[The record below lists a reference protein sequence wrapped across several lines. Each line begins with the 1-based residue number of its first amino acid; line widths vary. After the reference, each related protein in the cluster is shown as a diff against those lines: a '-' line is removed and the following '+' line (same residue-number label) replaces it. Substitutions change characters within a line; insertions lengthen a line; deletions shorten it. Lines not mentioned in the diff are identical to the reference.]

1 MRGHGGSDDRA
12 ALRAAARKAHETN
25 AESQYPKWNEHTD
38 QQFKLMK
45 KHHEKRA
52 YRSDSLEHY
61 LIFTFFPDL
70 KKYQT
75 VDAIRK
81 ARKKAA
87 HPETGTSPRSP
98 RSGTRAAAI
107 PAAAAIA
114 AAAAIPGAAAAQP
127 AAAAAGDAASPP
139 PAGDGH
145 EAAGEGGGAAGAGGA
160 AGEGGG
166 DGGNSIRIVEG
177 PPSRSVAARAAAD
190 DDEGEKEAEKSEAE
204 KSNASSSETGAE
216 SRKSKE
222 KPKKKVAAGR
232 SSGAD
237 SQARQKRKATIVKDT
252 VATESDD
259 NAEPKKKLRR
269 RSSKGDA
276 NKDDNGGDLEK
287 PKRTSRHFSK
297 NDSPISL
304 EFKSFDAILSKFQ
317 QRIWARDGYYRK
329 EGAIDRKLNLLNL
342 LLVAEE
348 NYSKKTYNRLKAAF
362 DRAMDDP
369 AEQ

>member
-45 KHHEKRA
+45 
-52 YRSDSLEHY
+52 S
-61 LIFTFFPDL
+61 I
-70 KKYQT
+70 
-75 VDAIRK
+75 
-81 ARKKAA
+81 
-87 HPETGTSPRSP
+87 
-98 RSGTRAAAI
+98 
-107 PAAAAIA
+107 
-114 AAAAIPGAAAAQP
+114 
-127 AAAAAGDAASPP
+127 
-139 PAGDGH
+139 
-145 EAAGEGGGAAGAGGA
+145 
-160 AGEGGG
+160 GGG

-222 KPKKKVAAGR
+222 KPKKKVAAAAEER
-232 SSGAD
+232 P
-237 SQARQKRKATIVKDT
+237 ARQKRKATIVKDT

-259 NAEPKKKLRR
+259 NAESKKKIRR

-276 NKDDNGGDLEK
+276 NKDDDGSDLEK

-297 NDSPISL
+297 NDSPILL
-304 EFKSFDAILSKFQ
+304 EFKSFDAIRSKFQ

-342 LLVAEE
+342 LLVADE
-348 NYSKKTYNRLKAAF
+348 NYSKKTSARLKAAF

>member
-1 MRGHGGSDDRA
+1 VRGHGGSDDRA

-45 KHHEKRA
+45 
-52 YRSDSLEHY
+52 S
-61 LIFTFFPDL
+61 I
-70 KKYQT
+70 
-75 VDAIRK
+75 
-81 ARKKAA
+81 
-87 HPETGTSPRSP
+87 
-98 RSGTRAAAI
+98 
-107 PAAAAIA
+107 
-114 AAAAIPGAAAAQP
+114 
-127 AAAAAGDAASPP
+127 
-139 PAGDGH
+139 
-145 EAAGEGGGAAGAGGA
+145 
-160 AGEGGG
+160 GGG

-222 KPKKKVAAGR
+222 KPKKKVAAAAEER
-232 SSGAD
+232 P
-237 SQARQKRKATIVKDT
+237 ARQKRKATIVKDT

-259 NAEPKKKLRR
+259 NAEPKKKIRR

-276 NKDDNGGDLEK
+276 NKDDDGGDLEK

-297 NDSPISL
+297 NDSPILL
-304 EFKSFDAILSKFQ
+304 EFKSFDDIRSKFQ

-329 EGAIDRKLNLLNL
+329 EGAIDRKLNLQNL
-342 LLVAEE
+342 LLIAEE
-348 NYSKKTYNRLKAAF
+348 NYSTKPTI
-362 DRAMDDP
+362 D
-369 AEQ
+369 

>member
-1 MRGHGGSDDRA
+1 MGDEADRSA
-12 ALRAAARKAHETN
+12 VRAAARKSHEAN
-25 AESQYPKWNEHTD
+25 AENQYPKWNEHTD
-38 QQFKLMK
+38 SQYKLLK
-45 KHHEKRA
+45 KNHENKKA
-52 YRSDSLEHY
+52 YKSDSLEHY
-61 LIFTFFPDL
+61 LIFTFFPEL
-70 KKYQT
+70 KRCQT

-139 PAGDGH
+139 PAGDGR

-166 DGGNSIRIVEG
+166 DGDNSIRIVEG

-204 KSNASSSETGAE
+204 ESDASSSETGAE

-232 SSGAD
+232 SAAEERP
-237 SQARQKRKATIVKDT
+237 ARQKRKATIVKDT
-252 VATESDD
+252 AATESDD
-259 NAEPKKKLRR
+259 NAEPKKKIRR

-276 NKDDNGGDLEK
+276 NKDDDGGDLEK

-297 NDSPISL
+297 NDSPILL
-304 EFKSFDAILSKFQ
+304 EFKSFDAIRSKFQ

-348 NYSKKTYNRLKAAF
+348 NYSKKTSARLKAAF

>member
-45 KHHEKRA
+45 
-52 YRSDSLEHY
+52 S
-61 LIFTFFPDL
+61 I
-70 KKYQT
+70 
-75 VDAIRK
+75 
-81 ARKKAA
+81 
-87 HPETGTSPRSP
+87 
-98 RSGTRAAAI
+98 
-107 PAAAAIA
+107 
-114 AAAAIPGAAAAQP
+114 
-127 AAAAAGDAASPP
+127 
-139 PAGDGH
+139 
-145 EAAGEGGGAAGAGGA
+145 
-160 AGEGGG
+160 GGG

-222 KPKKKVAAGR
+222 KPKKKVAAAAEER
-232 SSGAD
+232 P
-237 SQARQKRKATIVKDT
+237 ARQKRKATIVKDT

-259 NAEPKKKLRR
+259 NAEPKKKIRR

-276 NKDDNGGDLEK
+276 NKDDDGGDLEK

-297 NDSPISL
+297 NDSPILL
-304 EFKSFDAILSKFQ
+304 EFKSFDAIRSKFQ

-329 EGAIDRKLNLLNL
+329 EGAIDRKLNLQNL
-342 LLVAEE
+342 LLVADEH
-348 NYSKKTYNRLKAAF
+348 YSKKMSSKLKAAF
-362 DRAMDDP
+362 DCAMDDP

>member
-45 KHHEKRA
+45 
-52 YRSDSLEHY
+52 S
-61 LIFTFFPDL
+61 I
-70 KKYQT
+70 
-75 VDAIRK
+75 
-81 ARKKAA
+81 
-87 HPETGTSPRSP
+87 
-98 RSGTRAAAI
+98 
-107 PAAAAIA
+107 
-114 AAAAIPGAAAAQP
+114 
-127 AAAAAGDAASPP
+127 
-139 PAGDGH
+139 
-145 EAAGEGGGAAGAGGA
+145 
-160 AGEGGG
+160 GGG

-204 KSNASSSETGAE
+204 KSDASSSETGAE

-329 EGAIDRKLNLLNL
+329 EGAIDRKLNLQNL
-342 LLVAEE
+342 LLVADEH
-348 NYSKKTYNRLKAAF
+348 YSKKMSSKLKAAF
-362 DRAMDDP
+362 DCAMDDP